1 MKNSISSLKKIA
13 SITGLFLGAFAIS
26 VAAATWTPPGEA
38 PPGGNI
44 DAPINAGA
52 SVQGKIGK
60 LGLGAATPR
69 AGTQVLDVLGS
80 ALIDNVVTN
89 SVTVVNELKLP
100 TDAAQGK
107 VLTSDANGAATWQPA
122 GAGGNVTFSPK
133 ITATGSGN
141 SIIGPSSSY
150 SACFLTKSGISASG
164 NTNGSCSVYDNGTN
178 WVIDATA
185 GANDSS
191 SCVAQCMRTNTPI
204 VASCSASPSTVVI
217 DQAVT
222 WNSVVSGGNGTYT
235 YLWTVPSSIN
245 GTVTNSTHSV
255 RHSHGGFGGSTD
267 GYHTTGPK
275 TASLQVSS
283 PGSPTVTV
291 NCTPTS

>member
-26 VAAATWTPPGEA
+26 VAAATWTPPTVA
-38 PPGGNI
+38 PPDGNI

-69 AGTQVLDVLGS
+69 AGTQVLDVIGS

-89 SVTVVNELKLP
+89 TLTVVTN
-100 TDAAQGK
+100 AGAGK
-107 VLTSDANGAATWQPA
+107 VLTSDASGAATWQPSTA
-122 GAGGNVTFSPK
+122 NSKSLIFSPK
-133 ITATGSGN
+133 ITASGSGN

-150 SACFLTKSGISASG
+150 SACFLTKSGISSSG
-164 NTNGSCSVYDNGTN
+164 NTNGSCSVYDNGDN

-191 SCVAQCMRTNTPI
+191 SCVAQCMKLGVPLT
-204 VASCSASPSTVVI
+204 VSCSTNVNTATIGSP
-217 DQAVT
+217 VT
-222 WNSVVSGGNGTYT
+222 WTSTVSGGITPYT
-235 YLWTVPSSIN
+235 YVWTATDSASAVKTNPTLNVSYTSS
-245 GTVTNSTHSV
+245 GTKYASV
-255 RHSHGGFGGSTD
+255 
-267 GYHTTGPK
+267 
-275 TASLQVSS
+275 QVSS
-283 PGSPTVTV
+283 PGYALAIAGCTNPNNSGLVV
-291 NCTPTS
+291 N